1 MSAQSTIYNPSS
13 TTSAATGDG
22 FSCPRVS
29 TGGRLAIPFGAND
42 KGMMVYDVTLN
53 SLFVWNGS
61 AWELIDG
68 TGTSSNTQVLF
79 NDNGAPAGDPTMV
92 FDKVTDTLTIQNL
105 VVTGTTTALGGLDAS
120 AIRAAAS
127 DYAAVTFDGATT
139 STRIASTITTN
150 PITTGDYTV
159 WSRFRVPTTSIA
171 GQDPLW
177 TLGSSAD
184 GGGAYGI
191 TARYFTASSLFNI
204 AIRNSAGGSSGGDS
218 ATADVTIPFA
228 TYTGQ
233 VVDLVVI
240 RVGSV
245 LTVYLNGTSLTVTY
259 NGTQATFALAPGNF
273 PTNPAQFFG
282 VGASTTTPFRGRI
295 YRSVVFNRALS
306 ASDVTE
312 LITLGVN
319 PADQWGTQTQAV
331 GYNPAVLNGGF
342 ETNLLNA
349 AGTWATAVLGTSTAT
364 IDTSGS
370 FSRTGTNAGKL
381 TLDGSGSFASFLLN
395 NSNINTL
402 AVSKRYRISF
412 WARKGAASGA
422 CGVQFG
428 SVAVGASYGNT
439 GLVLTTSYA
448 NTVIEV
454 VTSVDGGFTLARQ
467 SGSAAGSEI
476 YIDDVEITRIGAIV
490 DLDFTVGAGYQAT
503 DRSTNRLN
511 GTLFNGVSWTMP
523 QNSAIL
529 YATTAFAG
537 DSLMLGTFSIPT
549 NAIIEDIIVNSPGAA
564 TVTIRDNSPGGTVI
578 VNAAA
583 VVAGRQ
589 KLTIAVPFST
599 TGNLW
604 VNSSTASAL
613 QFTVVYNI
621 AS

>member
-105 VVTGTTTALGGLDAS
+105 VVTGTTTALGGENAS

-139 STRIASTITTN
+139 GTRVLSTLTGQAIGTGDFSIWCRFKITQKLGGTVFSLVEDANNYFGLVSSSGVYVLSKTIGGVSSDGNITGFTGTAFAGQIVDFVLVRSAGVLSVYVNGSGYTLTN
-150 PITTGDYTV
+150 TTGNI
-159 WSRFRVPTTSIA
+159 S
-171 GQDPLW
+171 L
-177 TLGSSAD
+177 SAV
-184 GGGAYGI
+184 AN
-191 TARYFTASSLFNI
+191 L
-204 AIRNSAGGSSGGDS
+204 
-218 ATADVTIPFA
+218 
-228 TYTGQ
+228 
-233 VVDLVVI
+233 
-240 RVGSV
+240 RVGGYFV
-245 LTVYLNGTSLTVTY
+245 AAQVYDQPV
-259 NGTQATFALAPGNF
+259 
-273 PTNPAQFFG
+273 
-282 VGASTTTPFRGRI
+282 
-295 YRSVVFNRALS
+295 YRSVIFNRALS
-306 ASDVTE
+306 GTDITQ
-312 LITLGVN
+312 LITTGVN
-319 PADQWGTQTQAV
+319 PADQWGTQT
-331 GYNPAVLNGGF
+331 PVLNATFTGTTDSF
-342 ETNLLNA
+342 IA
-349 AGTWATAVLGTSTAT
+349 AGAGVSVASVANQLEVTSTTPTGGGTLRASTVVPAKNYRIAFKVRLQSGDCSGTVRGAAAQFNPIGATTTLNFTPTAVLTQYLYEFNS
-364 IDTSGS
+364 
-370 FSRTGTNAGKL
+370 
-381 TLDGSGSFASFLLN
+381 ASD
-395 NSNINTL
+395 
-402 AVSKRYRISF
+402 
-412 WARKGAASGA
+412 
-422 CGVQFG
+422 
-428 SVAVGASYGNT
+428 T
-439 GLVLTTSYA
+439 GLYFRLA
-448 NTVIEV
+448 NTINPSV
-454 VTSVDGGFTLARQ
+454 VEL
-467 SGSAAGSEI
+467 
-476 YIDDVEITRIGAIV
+476 DDVVLERIGAIV
-490 DLDFTVGAGYQAT
+490 DLDFTVGVGYQAT
-503 DRSTNRLN
+503 DRSTNKLN
-511 GTLFNGVSWTMP
+511 GTLFNAVSWTMP

-549 NAIIEDIIVNSPGAA
+549 NAIIENIIVNSPGAA

-599 TGNLW
+599 NGNLW